1 MKKSIERKIARP
13 NKKGM
18 PSTWML
24 AGKKQSFS
32 WHHTEVHTMPMDWC
46 LLFANSLWLHA
57 ASQMLVNFVFTV
69 SFHFSFLLSLSL
81 PFGFSL
87 PRFYSQSVSEHSLLV
102 YSFYLVSFVLLFG
115 KFRCFFFVWCRIS
128 ELIVCV
134 VCVFFFFLVPYY
146 YPIALYWLHWS
157 QQTELT
163 KEALNIRIHN
173 EFTYKHN

>member
-69 SFHFSFLLSLSL
+69 SFHFSFFLSLSL
-81 PFGFSL
+81 FL
-87 PRFYSQSVSEHSLLV
+87 SVFLCPDSTHSRSPSTVSWCTLFIWFLL
-102 YSFYLVSFVLLFG
+102 FCYLVSSGASSLFDAA
-115 KFRCFFFVWCRIS
+115 FRSWLCVWCAFFSSSWFRIT
-128 ELIVCV
+128 IR
-134 VCVFFFFLVPYY
+134 
-146 YPIALYWLHWS
+146 LHCTDYTGASKPNS
-157 QQTELT
+157 Q
-163 KEALNIRIHN
+163 KRH
-173 EFTYKHN
+173 